1 MYIMRYTLFFIS
13 CFCSVHLAIS
23 QKAVFTH
30 PTFAQYALNHR
41 IIAILPFSVD
51 LELESEPSE
60 FLRRQFLEI
69 EGLAIQ
75 QALATY
81 FENKS
86 NSKNLNVYFQPLA
99 LTQKRLQLAGLD
111 YRSIGQKSSQELAEI
126 LAVDAII
133 SGTLSLNVLLSDG
146 IDDDF
151 NWVDL
156 WLLSPEFGRLA
167 LKISDGTSGKLLWRY
182 EKAIDRRVG
191 KNTKELIEKLM
202 KNAARSFPY
211 YRQSSN

>member
-1 MYIMRYTLFFIS
+1 M
-13 CFCSVHLAIS
+13 HLAIS
-23 QKAVFTH
+23 QKAIFTH
-30 PTFAQYALNHR
+30 PAFAQYALNHR
-41 IIAILPFSVD
+41 VIAVLPFSVD
-51 LELESEPSE
+51 LELENEPSE
-60 FLRRQFLEI
+60 SLRRQFLEI
-69 EGLAIQ
+69 EGLATQ

-111 YRSIGQKSSQELAEI
+111 YRSIGQKSSQELAKI
-126 LAVDAII
+126 LEVDAII
-133 SGTLSLNVLLSDG
+133 SGTLSLNVLLSNG

-151 NWVDL
+151 SWVDL
-156 WLLSPEFGRLA
+156 WLLSPEFGKLA

-182 EKAIDRRVG
+182 EKAIDRSVG

-202 KNAARSFPY
+202 KQAARSFPY
-211 YRQSSN
+211 YKQSND